1 MTFTRDQIN
10 RHLWNR
16 QGFNRNNDVT
26 LETFAASFSGIYGT
40 SPTSYLS
47 HLARIQNF
55 DFDRLD
61 QLLYRDRQLVRL
73 RCMRSS
79 VYLAPVQSLPTIFQ
93 ATRASNLPRLQ
104 KLVKRS
110 GVSESDYQALAAQI
124 ETLLDNRS
132 LTVADIKKTLA
143 SKNENANRV
152 MNFIVA
158 AMCGEGRLTRT
169 NVRGGWTSDL
179 FEYGLTGQW
188 LPDVDLFSITP
199 EAATIDLARMYF
211 ARYGPATAE
220 DFYWWSGMRQSEVK
234 PALDALADELSPIEI
249 EGFKGDYLIL
259 SRDADVLR
267 FAQDAPPAGI
277 RLLPIWDGY
286 MVAYRDRARYVDAR
300 RYNYIYDKSGN
311 ATSTILLNGKAGGVW
326 DFEQSKTALTVKA
339 LLFEPSDETTWSELT
354 QEVIRLEAATDA
366 SQATLIRCTSMPPLT
381 LGGQNRFMSPLKDVI
396 GEVVFSM

>member
-1 MTFTRDQIN
+1 
-10 RHLWNR
+10 
-16 QGFNRNNDVT
+16 
-26 LETFAASFSGIYGT
+26 
-40 SPTSYLS
+40 
-47 HLARIQNF
+47 
-55 DFDRLD
+55 
-61 QLLYRDRQLVRL
+61 
-73 RCMRSS
+73 MRSS

-110 GVSESDYQALAAQI
+110 GVSESDYQAISAQI

-199 EAATIDLARMYF
+199 EAATIVLARLYF

-300 RYNYIYDKSGN
+300 RYNHIYDKSGN

-339 LLFEPSDETTWSELT
+339 LLFEPSDETTWSVLT
-354 QEVIRLEAATDA
+354 QEVIR
-366 SQATLIRCTSMPPLT
+366 
-381 LGGQNRFMSPLKDVI
+381 
-396 GEVVFSM
+396 